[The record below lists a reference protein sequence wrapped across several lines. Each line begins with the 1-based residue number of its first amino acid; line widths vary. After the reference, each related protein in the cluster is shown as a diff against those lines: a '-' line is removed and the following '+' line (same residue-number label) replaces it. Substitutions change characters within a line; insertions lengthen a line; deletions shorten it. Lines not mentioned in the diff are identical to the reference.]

1 MLKEFEGITPE
12 EKETLKREIKEAR
25 EKLMGQQ
32 QMLREHVSVI
42 LHASASGKKTSS
54 SARSMQG
61 IPAACCP

>member
-32 QMLREHVSVI
+32 QMLRDAKLPVI
-42 LHASASGKKTSS
+42 VLIEGWAAAGK
-54 SARSMQG
+54 
-61 IPAACCP
+61 AA